1 MMANSGV
8 LPNPSDFLKLL
19 AHELRWKLVT
29 ALSRS
34 DYRVYELVHL
44 LDQPMNLVSYHLK
57 QLRDQQLVT
66 EHRSSADGRDVYYS
80 LDIEALR
87 TRYFAAGE
95 SIHPALA
102 SSDSAPLGTTATHPP
117 TRVLFLCTHNSARSQ
132 MAEGI
137 LRHLGGDRVM
147 AFSAGSQP
155 AEVHPDA
162 VRVLTAI
169 GIDISQQR
177 SKQLDRFADQS
188 FDYIITVCDRV
199 REVCPLFPNDPE
211 RIHWSF
217 PDPAAV
223 EDAAARERAFQ
234 QTAQQLMTR
243 IRQLLTLIDR
253 ERRSNT

>member
-1 MMANSGV
+1 MMTDRST
-8 LPNPSDFLKLL
+8 LPHPPDFLKLL
-19 AHELRWKLVT
+19 AHELRWKLVS

-34 DYRVYELVHL
+34 DHRVYELVNI

-66 EHRSSADGRDVYYS
+66 ERRSSADGRDVYYS
-80 LDIEALR
+80 LDLDVLR

-95 SIHPALA
+95 AIHPALA
-102 SSDSAPLGTTATHPP
+102 TSDSAPLDATATHLP

-137 LRHLGGDRVM
+137 LRHLGVDRVI

-155 AEVHPDA
+155 ADVHPDA
-162 VRVLTAI
+162 VRVLRAI

-177 SKQLDRFADQS
+177 SKPLDEFANQS

-217 PDPAAV
+217 PDPAAL
-223 EDAAARERAFQ
+223 EDAAARDWAFQ
-234 QTAQQLMTR
+234 QTARQLTTR
-243 IRQLLTLIDR
+243 IGQLIALIDR
-253 ERRSNT
+253 ERRSN